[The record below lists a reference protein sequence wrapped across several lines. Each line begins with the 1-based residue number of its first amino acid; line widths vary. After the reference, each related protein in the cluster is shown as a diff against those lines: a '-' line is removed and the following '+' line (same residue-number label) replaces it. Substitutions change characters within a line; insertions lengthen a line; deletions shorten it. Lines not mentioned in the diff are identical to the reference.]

1 MRRVT
6 IATVPLA
13 VLAACGGSA
22 EATPEAVAETY
33 ADLVY
38 AAYDASVVSATEM
51 QSAVDTFIA
60 DPTEENLEAAQQ
72 AWLEARDDYSPT
84 EAFRFYDGP
93 IDNPEDGPEGQI
105 NAWPM
110 DEAYV
115 DYVEGDP
122 DAGII
127 NMVDEFPEIDL
138 DVLVSANEQ
147 GGETN
152 ISTGW
157 HAIEF
162 LLWGQDLSDDGPGA
176 RPVTDYVDA
185 ANSERRSEYLRLA
198 TEQLVTDLT
207 AVRDAWNPE
216 AADGYRSE
224 FLAEPQAA
232 VQKMLR
238 GIGALSAGE
247 LAGERMAVAYET
259 RDQEDEHSCFS
270 DNTNADVLGNAQ
282 GVRMV
287 YLAEMEGVDGQSLS
301 DLVAEADPEL
311 DTTLRQQLDNSVS
324 LAEGFPTTFDQM
336 IQAPDDDPART
347 ALLEAIEA
355 LEAQGESIA
364 RAARAL
370 GVTINLE
377 I

>member
-1 MRRVT
+1 MRRGI
-6 IATVPLA
+6 IAPVLLA
-13 VLAACGGSA
+13 ILAACGGSE

-33 ADLVY
+33 ADLVHT
-38 AAYDASVVSATEM
+38 AYDASVASATEM
-51 QSAVDTFIA
+51 QSAIDAFLA
-60 DPTEENLEAAQQ
+60 DPTEDNLAAAQQ
-72 AWLEARDDYSPT
+72 AWLDARDDYGPT

-93 IDNPEDGPEGQI
+93 IDNPENGPEGQI

-115 DYVEGDP
+115 DYVDGDP

-138 DVLVSANEQ
+138 DVLVSVNEE

-162 LLWGQDLSDDGPGA
+162 LLWGQDLSADGPGE
-176 RPVTDYVDA
+176 RPVSDYVEA
-185 ANSERRSEYLRLA
+185 ANSERRAEYLRLA

-207 AVRDAWNPE
+207 AVRDAWDPE
-216 AADGYRSE
+216 ATDGYRSE
-224 FLAEPQAA
+224 FLADPQAA
-232 VQKMLR
+232 LQKMLR

-270 DNTNADVLGNAQ
+270 DNTNADVLGNAR

-287 YLAEMEGVDGQSLS
+287 YLAEMDGVDGPSLS
-301 DLVAEADPEL
+301 DLVAQSDPEL
-311 DTTLRQQLDNSVS
+311 DTTLREQLDNSVS

-336 IQAPDDDPART
+336 IQAPDGDPARE
-347 ALLEAIEA
+347 ALLDAIES

-364 RAARAL
+364 RAAQAL